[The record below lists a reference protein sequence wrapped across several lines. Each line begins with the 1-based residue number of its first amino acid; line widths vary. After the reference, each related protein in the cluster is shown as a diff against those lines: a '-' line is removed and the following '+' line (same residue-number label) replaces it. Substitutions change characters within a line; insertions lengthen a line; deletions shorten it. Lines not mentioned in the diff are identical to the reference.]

1 MLEETQVI
9 QERQKIII
17 TTRKKENKKQNIKNK
32 QPKSL
37 QQINLEDFESKF
49 IFLLE
54 TVCTI

>member
-37 QQINLEDFESKF
+37 QQINLEDFASKF
-49 IFLLE
+49 IFLFG
-54 TVCTI
+54 TVWII